1 MNGVII
7 SFKVDELLYDIKSR
21 AYVQGDASKGEDS
34 HKTHLLQDIGDSAN
48 KDMLLR
54 YMNLAV
60 EDCKQ
65 MLYSYMR
72 EEVEEDYAV
81 VNLPKETEV
90 YIFELAMPHAINKS
104 SIKLLVNQ
112 LHEYIVSRV
121 IAEWCT
127 IAYPEGATLWATR
140 AEEYRRQIKS
150 THNRRIVPVRIRKH
164 PY

>member
-7 SFKVDELLYDIKSR
+7 SLKADELLYDIKSR
-21 AYVQGDASKGEDS
+21 AYVQGDATKGEDS

-48 KDMLLR
+48 EDMLLR
-54 YMNLAV
+54 YMTLAV

-72 EEVEEDYAV
+72 EEVEDGYAV
-81 VNLPKETEV
+81 ENVPEETKV
-90 YIFELAMPHAINKS
+90 YIFDLTMPHAVSKP
-104 SIKLLVNQ
+104 SIELLVNQ

-140 AEEYRRQIKS
+140 AEEYRKQIKS